1 MRVLAP
7 ISATTSSSLD
17 EEDRVNGVEGLV
29 AVVTGAGG
37 GIGSRTAE
45 LLAARGACVVVADIS
60 AEAGERTVAG
70 IAAAGGSAFFQ
81 AFDAREPES
90 FAALFEAAV
99 ARYGRLDL
107 LHNNAAGTH
116 LYAGDTAAVEI
127 EPDHWDRILEL
138 NLRGVMLGCKY
149 AIPHLVAAG
158 GGSIVNMSSTRAAA
172 GALDLAAY
180 GASKAGVEAL
190 TRYVATAYGK
200 QGVRCNAIRP
210 GLIQTAQS
218 AALHGDGTAALLR
231 HVLLPYAGTP
241 EDIAELVCFL
251 GSPASRFITAQT
263 LTVDGGMLSHQP
275 FFADAMDA
283 AAAAV

>member
-1 MRVLAP
+1 V
-7 ISATTSSSLD
+7 D
-17 EEDRVNGVEGLV
+17 GLV

-45 LLAARGACVVVADIS
+45 MLAARGAKVVVADIS
-60 AEAGERTVAG
+60 AETGARTVER
-70 IAAAGGSAFFQ
+70 IRELGGDATYLP
-81 AFDAREPES
+81 FDAREPES
-90 FAALFEAAV
+90 FVALFDATV
-99 ARYGRLDL
+99 ARYGRLDI

-116 LYAGDTAAVEI
+116 LYAGDTAATEI

-138 NLRGVMLGCKY
+138 NLRGVLLGCKY
-149 AIPHLVAAG
+149 AIPHMIAAG
-158 GGSIVNMSSTRAAA
+158 GGSIVNMSSTRAVS

-200 QGVRCNAIRP
+200 QNVRCNAIRP
-210 GLIQTAQS
+210 GLIETPQS
-218 AALHGDGTAALLR
+218 AALHADGDGTAALLK
-231 HVLLPYAGTP
+231 HVLLPFAGSP
-241 EDIAELVCFL
+241 DDIAELVCFL
-251 GSPASRFITAQT
+251 GSSASRFITAQT
-263 LTVDGGMLSHQP
+263 ITVDGGMLSHQP

>member
-1 MRVLAP
+1 MSV
-7 ISATTSSSLD
+7 
-17 EEDRVNGVEGLV
+17 VQGLV

-45 LLAARGACVVVADIS
+45 MLAGRGARVVVADIS
-60 AEAGERTVAG
+60 VDAGERVSDV
-70 IAAAGGSAFFQ
+70 IRAAGGTARYAQ
-81 AFDAREPES
+81 FDAREPAS
-90 FAALFEAAV
+90 FEALFADTV
-99 ARYGRLDL
+99 AKWGRLDIV
-107 LHNNAAGTH
+107 HNNAAGTH
-116 LYAGDTAAVEI
+116 LYAGDTAAAEI

-149 AIPHLVAAG
+149 AVPHLIAGG
-158 GGSIVNMSSTRAAA
+158 GGSIVNMSSTRAVG

-218 AALHGDGTAALLR
+218 AALHADGDGLAKLLR
-231 HVLLPYAGTP
+231 HVLLPYAGAP
-241 EDIAELVCFL
+241 DDIAELVCFL
-251 GSPASRFITAQT
+251 GSPAARYITAQT
-263 LTVDGGMLSHQP
+263 ITVDGGMLSHQP
-275 FFADAMDA
+275 FFAEAMDA
-283 AAAAV
+283 RGSATAG